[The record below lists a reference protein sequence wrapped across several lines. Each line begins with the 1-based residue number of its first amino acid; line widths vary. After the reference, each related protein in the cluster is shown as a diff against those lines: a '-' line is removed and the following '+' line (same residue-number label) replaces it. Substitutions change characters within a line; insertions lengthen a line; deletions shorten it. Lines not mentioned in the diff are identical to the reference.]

1 MRQSREDTESFA
13 PSRNMSRPVIA
24 HPPLPQPGS
33 LVPPIY
39 ARLLRM
45 LLQHADVDGDRVLAA
60 AGLDWATLVTDDKRL
75 GRDTIVRLAEGAMTA
90 MRRPWLGLDLGGGAP
105 VSAHG
110 ALGYAVVTSRDL
122 RAALLTLA
130 RYGTTRNDAMAWTCI
145 DTREGMTLQAA
156 ERTDLGRVRGFV
168 IDTVL
173 SAMLRMIETAVGELP
188 PSLRI
193 ALPLATPAWRD
204 QYQRFGVAELL
215 FEQPAFAF
223 RFDQRDLALPCIG
236 ADAKAHAS
244 ACRECEEALAEVAG
258 AGMAQRVAG
267 LLAGVDDGGYPRMA
281 EIAAR
286 CGMSTRTLIRRLHE
300 DGATFQQLLD
310 AARKQR
316 ALWMLVHTAEP
327 VEEIAAR
334 LGYVDTS
341 NFSRTVRRWFGA
353 TPRELRE
360 APDGA
365 TPPAS
370 RQPPMPTNSTSNTSV
385 AFGGICPPPAP
396 RGP

>member
-1 MRQSREDTESFA
+1 
-13 PSRNMSRPVIA
+13 MSRPAIA
-24 HPPLPQPGS
+24 HPPLPQPGA

-75 GRDTIVRLAEGAMTA
+75 GRDTIVRLAQGAMTA
-90 MRRPWLGLDLGGGAP
+90 TRRPWLGLDLGGGAP

-122 RAALLTLA
+122 REAMLTLA
-130 RYGTTRNDAMAWTCI
+130 RYGTTRNDSMAWTCA
-145 DTREGMTLQAA
+145 DTRTGMTMHAA
-156 ERTDLGRVRGFV
+156 ERTDLGAVRGFV
-168 IDTVL
+168 IDTTL
-173 SAMLRMIETAVGELP
+173 GAILRMVETAVGQV
-188 PSLRI
+188 PSGMRVD
-193 ALPLATPAWRD
+193 LPLPTPAWRE
-204 QYQRFGVAELL
+204 QYQRFGVAELR

-223 RFDQRDLALPCIG
+223 HFTQRDLALPCIG

-267 LLAGVDDGGYPRMA
+267 LLASVDDGAYPRMA
-281 EIAAR
+281 DVAAR
-286 CGMSTRTLIRRLHE
+286 CGISARTLIRRLHD
-300 DGATFQQLLD
+300 DGATFQRLLD

-316 ALWMLVHTAEP
+316 ALWMLLHTAEP

-341 NFSRTVRRWFGA
+341 NFSRTVRRWFGT
-353 TPRELRE
+353 TPRGLRE
-360 APDGA
+360 GA
-365 TPPAS
+365 GRA
-370 RQPPMPTNSTSNTSV
+370 V
-385 AFGGICPPPAP
+385 P
-396 RGP
+396 RS

>member
-1 MRQSREDTESFA
+1 
-13 PSRNMSRPVIA
+13 MSRPVSA
-24 HPPLPQPGS
+24 TTPLPQPGS

-75 GRDTIVRLAEGAMTA
+75 GRDTIVRLAEGAMSA

-122 RAALLTLA
+122 REALLTLA
-130 RYGTTRNDAMAWTCI
+130 RYGTTRNDAMAWTCV
-145 DTREGMTLQAA
+145 DTRTGLTMQAA

-173 SAMLRMIETAVGELP
+173 GAILRMIETAVGQVPPGLRIELP
-188 PSLRI
+188 
-193 ALPLATPAWRD
+193 LPTPAWRE
-204 QYQRFGVAELL
+204 QYQRFGVAEVR
-215 FEQPAFAF
+215 FDRPVFAF
-223 RFDQRDLALPCIG
+223 HFEQRDLALPCIG

-267 LLAGVDDGGYPRMA
+267 LLASVDDGGYPRMA
-281 EIAAR
+281 DVAAR
-286 CGMSTRTLIRRLHE
+286 CGMSPRTLIRRLHE
-300 DGATFQQLLD
+300 DGATWQQLLD

-316 ALWMLVHTAEP
+316 ALWMLLHTAEP

-360 APDGA
+360 APGRA
-365 TPPAS
+365 AP
-370 RQPPMPTNSTSNTSV
+370 V
-385 AFGGICPPPAP
+385 A
-396 RGP
+396 

>member
-1 MRQSREDTESFA
+1 
-13 PSRNMSRPVIA
+13 MSRPFIA

-45 LLQHADVDGDRVLAA
+45 LLQHADIDGDRVLAA

-75 GRDTIVRLAEGAMTA
+75 GRDTIVRLAEGAMQAT
-90 MRRPWLGLDLGGGAP
+90 RRPWLGLDLGGGAP

-122 RAALLTLA
+122 CEAMLTMA
-130 RYGTTRNDAMAWTCI
+130 RYGTTRNDAMAWTCS
-145 DTREGMTLQAA
+145 DTRAGMTMHAA
-156 ERTDLGRVRGFV
+156 ERTDLGAVRAFV

-173 SAMLRMIETAVGELP
+173 GAILRMIETAVGQVP
-188 PSLRI
+188 ATLRI
-193 ALPLATPAWRD
+193 DLPLATPAWRD
-204 QYQRFGVAELL
+204 QYQRFGVAEVR

-223 RFDQRDLALPCIG
+223 HFDQRDLALPCIG

-258 AGMAQRVAG
+258 ASLAQRVAG
-267 LLAGVDDGGYPRMA
+267 LLASVDDGAYPRMA
-281 EIAAR
+281 DVAAR
-286 CGMSTRTLIRRLHE
+286 CGISSRTLIRRLHE

-310 AARKQR
+310 DARKQR
-316 ALWMLVHTAEP
+316 ALWMLVHTTEP
-327 VEEIAAR
+327 MEEIAAR
-334 LGYVDTS
+334 LGYADTS

-360 APDGA
+360 APQAA
-365 TPPAS
+365 TP
-370 RQPPMPTNSTSNTSV
+370 
-385 AFGGICPPPAP
+385 
-396 RGP
+396 

>member
-1 MRQSREDTESFA
+1 
-13 PSRNMSRPVIA
+13 MSRTDIA
-24 HPPLPQPGS
+24 HPLPQPGS

-75 GRDTIVRLAEGAMTA
+75 GRDTIVRLAEGAMAAT
-90 MRRPWLGLDLGGGAP
+90 RKPWLGLDLGGSAP

-110 ALGYAVVTSRDL
+110 SLGWAVVTSRDL
-122 RAALLTLA
+122 REAMLTLA

-145 DTREGMTLQAA
+145 DTRTGLTMQAA
-156 ERTDLGRVRGFV
+156 DRTDLGAVRGFV
-168 IDTVL
+168 TDTVL
-173 SAMLRMIETAVGELP
+173 GAIMRMLETAVGQVP
-188 PSLRI
+188 ASLRI
-193 ALPLATPAWRD
+193 DLPLPTPAWRE
-204 QYQRFGVAELL
+204 QYQRFGVAEVR

-223 RFDQRDLALPCIG
+223 HVGQRDLALPCLG

-244 ACRECEEALAEVAG
+244 ACRECDEAMAEVAG
-258 AGMAQRVAG
+258 ASLSQRVAG
-267 LLAGVDDGGYPRMA
+267 LLASVEEGAYPRMA
-281 EIAAR
+281 DVAAR
-286 CGMSTRTLIRRLHE
+286 CGISPRTLIRRLHE

-360 APDGA
+360 GRGA
-365 TPPAS
+365 A
-370 RQPPMPTNSTSNTSV
+370 
-385 AFGGICPPPAP
+385 A
-396 RGP
+396 

>member
-1 MRQSREDTESFA
+1 M
-13 PSRNMSRPVIA
+13 PRPDIA
-24 HPPLPQPGS
+24 HQPLPQPGS

-90 MRRPWLGLDLGGGAP
+90 TRRPWLGLDLGGGAP

-122 RAALLTLA
+122 RDALTTLA

-145 DTREGMTLQAA
+145 DTPKGMTMQAA
-156 ERTDLGRVRGFV
+156 ERTDLGAVRGFV

-173 SAMLRMIETAVGELP
+173 SAILRMIETAVGQIPGDLRIELP
-188 PSLRI
+188 
-193 ALPLATPAWRD
+193 LPTPAWRE
-204 QYQRFGVAELL
+204 QYQRFGVADLH
-215 FEQPAFAF
+215 FDRPAFAF
-223 RFDQRDLALPCIG
+223 HVTRRDLQLPCIG

-258 AGMAQRVAG
+258 ASMAQRVAG
-267 LLAGVDDGGYPRMA
+267 LLASVEDGVYPRMA
-281 EIAAR
+281 DVAAR
-286 CGMSTRTLIRRLHE
+286 CGISPRTLIRRLHE

-310 AARKQR
+310 AARKRR

-353 TPRELRE
+353 TPREVRE
-360 APDGA
+360 TG
-365 TPPAS
+365 S
-370 RQPPMPTNSTSNTSV
+370 RS
-385 AFGGICPPPAP
+385 
-396 RGP
+396 

>member
-1 MRQSREDTESFA
+1 MARTD
-13 PSRNMSRPVIA
+13 IA

-75 GRDTIVRLAEGAMTA
+75 GRETIVRLAQGAMAAT
-90 MRRPWLGLDLGGGAP
+90 RRPWLGLDLGGSAP

-122 RAALLTLA
+122 REALLTLA
-130 RYGTTRNDAMAWTCI
+130 RYGTTRNDAMAWTCV
-145 DTREGMTLQAA
+145 DTREGMTLHAA
-156 ERTDLGRVRGFV
+156 ERTDLGAVRGFV
-168 IDTVL
+168 TDTVL
-173 SAMLRMIETAVGELP
+173 GAILRMIETAVGQVPAGLRIELP
-188 PSLRI
+188 
-193 ALPLATPAWRD
+193 LPLPAWRE
-204 QYQRFGVAELL
+204 QYQRFGVVDVA
-215 FEQPAFAF
+215 FDRPAFAF
-223 RFDQRDLALPCIG
+223 HVAQRDLALPCLG

-258 AGMAQRVAG
+258 AGLAQRVAG
-267 LLAGVDDGGYPRMA
+267 LLASIDDGAYPRMA
-281 EIAAR
+281 DVAAR
-286 CGMSTRTLIRRLHE
+286 CGISARTLIRRLHA

-316 ALWMLVHTAEP
+316 ALWMLVHTAQP

-334 LGYVDTS
+334 LGYADTS

-353 TPRELRE
+353 PPRAVRE
-360 APDGA
+360 AG
-365 TPPAS
+365 
-370 RQPPMPTNSTSNTSV
+370 
-385 AFGGICPPPAP
+385 P
-396 RGP
+396 RS

>member
-1 MRQSREDTESFA
+1 
-13 PSRNMSRPVIA
+13 MSRPVIA

-75 GRDTIVRLAEGAMTA
+75 GRDTIVRLAEGAMAAT
-90 MRRPWLGLDLGGGAP
+90 RRPWLGLDLGGGAP

-122 RAALLTLA
+122 REAMLTMA
-130 RYGTTRNDAMAWTCI
+130 RYGTTRNDSMAWTCT
-145 DTREGMTLQAA
+145 DTRDGMTMHAA
-156 ERTDLGRVRGFV
+156 ERTDLGSVRGFV
-168 IDTVL
+168 VDTTL
-173 SAMLRMIETAVGELP
+173 GAILRMVETAVGQVPGDLRIELP
-188 PSLRI
+188 
-193 ALPLATPAWRD
+193 LPTPAWRD
-204 QYQRFGVAELL
+204 QYLRFGVAEVR
-215 FEQPAFAF
+215 FERPAFAF
-223 RFDQRDLALPCIG
+223 HFTQRDLALPCIG
-236 ADAKAHAS
+236 ADAKAHAG

-258 AGMAQRVAG
+258 ASMAQRVAG
-267 LLAGVDDGGYPRMA
+267 LLASVDDGNYPRMA
-281 EIAAR
+281 AIATR
-286 CGMSTRTLIRRLHE
+286 CGISPRTLIRRLHE

-316 ALWMLVHTAEP
+316 ALWMLLHTAEP

-360 APDGA
+360 SPRKGA
-365 TPPAS
+365 PAS
-370 RQPPMPTNSTSNTSV
+370 
-385 AFGGICPPPAP
+385 
-396 RGP
+396 

>member
-1 MRQSREDTESFA
+1 
-13 PSRNMSRPVIA
+13 MSRPVSA
-24 HPPLPQPGS
+24 HSPLPQPGS

-60 AGLDWATLVTDDKRL
+60 AGLDWATLVTDDTRL

-90 MRRPWLGLDLGGGAP
+90 TRRPWLGLDLGGGAP

-122 RAALLTLA
+122 REAMLTLA
-130 RYGTTRNDAMAWTCI
+130 RYGTTRNDSMAWTCT
-145 DTREGMTLQAA
+145 DTREGMTMHAA
-156 ERTDLGRVRGFV
+156 ERTDLGAVRGFV
-168 IDTVL
+168 IDTTL
-173 SAMLRMIETAVGELP
+173 GAILRMIETAAGQVPAGM
-188 PSLRI
+188 RVD
-193 ALPLATPAWRD
+193 LPLPTPAWRD
-204 QYQRFGVAELL
+204 QYQRFGVAEVR

-223 RFDQRDLALPCIG
+223 HFEQRDLALPCIG
-236 ADAKAHAS
+236 ADARAHAS

-267 LLAGVDDGGYPRMA
+267 LLASIANGSGSGGYPRMA
-281 EIAAR
+281 DVAAR
-286 CGMSTRTLIRRLHE
+286 CGISPRTLIRRLHE

-360 APDGA
+360 APGKA
-365 TPPAS
+365 
-370 RQPPMPTNSTSNTSV
+370 
-385 AFGGICPPPAP
+385 AP
-396 RGP
+396 RS

>member
-1 MRQSREDTESFA
+1 
-13 PSRNMSRPVIA
+13 MSRPVSA
-24 HPPLPQPGS
+24 HPPLPQPSS

-75 GRDTIVRLAEGAMTA
+75 GRDTIVRLAEGAMAAT
-90 MRRPWLGLDLGGGAP
+90 RRPWLGLDLGGGAP

-122 RAALLTLA
+122 RGAMLTLA
-130 RYGTTRNDAMAWTCI
+130 RYGTTRNDAMAWTCVES
-145 DTREGMTLQAA
+145 REGMTMHAA
-156 ERTDLGRVRGFV
+156 ERTALGSVRGFV
-168 IDTVL
+168 VDTVL
-173 SAMLRMIETAVGELP
+173 GAILRMIETAVGQVP
-188 PSLRI
+188 AAIRI
-193 ALPLATPAWRD
+193 DLPLPVPAWRD
-204 QYQRFGVAELL
+204 QYQRFGVAEVR
-215 FEQPAFAF
+215 FDQPAFAF
-223 RFDQRDLALPCIG
+223 HFAPPDLALPCIG

-267 LLAGVDDGGYPRMA
+267 LLASVDDGAYPRMA
-281 EIAAR
+281 DVAAR
-286 CGMSTRTLIRRLHE
+286 CGISSRTLIRRLHE

-316 ALWMLVHTAEP
+316 ALWMLMHSAEP

-334 LGYVDTS
+334 LGYADTS

-360 APDGA
+360 GRAVVENR
-365 TPPAS
+365 PA
-370 RQPPMPTNSTSNTSV
+370 
-385 AFGGICPPPAP
+385 
-396 RGP
+396 

>member
-1 MRQSREDTESFA
+1 M
-13 PSRNMSRPVIA
+13 PRPDIA

-75 GRDTIVRLAEGAMTA
+75 GRDTIVRLAEGAMAAT
-90 MRRPWLGLDLGGGAP
+90 RRPWLGLDLGGGAP

-122 RAALLTLA
+122 REAMLTLA
-130 RYGTTRNDAMAWTCI
+130 RYGTTRNDAMAWHCV
-145 DTREGMTLQAA
+145 DTPLGMTLRAE
-156 ERTDLGRVRGFV
+156 ERTPLGPVRGFV
-168 IDTVL
+168 VDTVL
-173 SAMLRMIETAVGELP
+173 AAILRMIETAVGQVP
-188 PSLRI
+188 APIRI
-193 ALPLATPAWRD
+193 DLPLPVPPWRD
-204 QYQRFGVAELL
+204 QYQRFGVAQVR
-215 FEQPAFAF
+215 FDQPEFAF
-223 RFDQRDLALPCIG
+223 HVAQRDLALPCIG

-258 AGMAQRVAG
+258 ASMAQRVAG
-267 LLAGVDDGGYPRMA
+267 LLASVDDGAYPRMA
-281 EIAAR
+281 DVAAR
-286 CGMSTRTLIRRLHE
+286 CGISSRTLIRRLHE
-300 DGATFQQLLD
+300 DGATFQHLLD

-316 ALWMLVHTAEP
+316 ALWMLVHTGEP

-334 LGYVDTS
+334 LGYADTS

-360 APDGA
+360 A
-365 TPPAS
+365 
-370 RQPPMPTNSTSNTSV
+370 
-385 AFGGICPPPAP
+385 AP
-396 RGP
+396 GRGRGESIA

>member
-1 MRQSREDTESFA
+1 
-13 PSRNMSRPVIA
+13 MSRLVVA

-45 LLQHADVDGDRVLAA
+45 LLQQADVDVHGVLAA
-60 AGLDWATLVTDDKRL
+60 AGLDWPTLVTDDKRL
-75 GRDTIVRLAEGAMTA
+75 GRDTIVRLAEGAMAAT
-90 MRRPWLGLDLGGGAP
+90 RRPWLGLDLGGGAP

-122 RAALLTLA
+122 REAMLTMA
-130 RYGTTRNDAMAWTCI
+130 RYGTTRNDAMAWTCS
-145 DTREGMTLQAA
+145 DTRDGLTMHAI

-168 IDTVL
+168 FDTVL
-173 SAMLRMIETAVGELP
+173 GAILRMIEASVGQVP
-188 PSLRI
+188 ASLRI
-193 ALPLATPAWRD
+193 ELPLPLPAWRE
-204 QYQRFGVAELL
+204 QYQRFGVAEVS
-215 FEQPAFAF
+215 FDRPAFAF
-223 RFDQRDLALPCIG
+223 HFAQRDLALPCIG

-244 ACRECEEALAEVAG
+244 SCRECEEVLAEVAG
-258 AGMAQRVAG
+258 AGMATRVAG
-267 LLAGVDDGGYPRMA
+267 LLAGVDDGAYPRMA
-281 EIAAR
+281 DVAAR
-286 CGMSTRTLIRRLHE
+286 CGISPRTLIRRLHE

-316 ALWMLVHTAEP
+316 ALWMLMHTAEP

-353 TPRELRE
+353 SPRELRE
-360 APDGA
+360 APGNA
-365 TPPAS
+365 TPQA
-370 RQPPMPTNSTSNTSV
+370 Q
-385 AFGGICPPPAP
+385 A
-396 RGP
+396 

>member
-1 MRQSREDTESFA
+1 
-13 PSRNMSRPVIA
+13 MSRPVIA

-33 LVPPIY
+33 LVPVIY

-45 LLQHADVDGDRVLAA
+45 LLQHAEVDVDGVLAA
-60 AGLDWATLVTDDKRL
+60 AGLNWATLVTDDKRL
-75 GRDTIVRLAEGAMTA
+75 GRDTIVRLAEAAMAAT
-90 MRRPWLGLDLGGGAP
+90 RRPWLGLDLGGGAP

-110 ALGYAVVTSRDL
+110 ALGYAVVTSRNL
-122 RAALLTLA
+122 REAMLTMA
-130 RYGTTRNDAMAWTCI
+130 RYGTTRNDAMAWACS
-145 DTREGMTLQAA
+145 DTRDGLTVHAT

-173 SAMLRMIETAVGELP
+173 GAVLRMIEAAVGQVPAGLRIELP
-188 PSLRI
+188 
-193 ALPLATPAWRD
+193 LPAPAWRG
-204 QYQRFGVAELL
+204 QYQRFGVAEVS
-215 FEQPAFAF
+215 FDRPAFAF
-223 RFDQRDLALPCIG
+223 HFAQRDLALPCIG

-244 ACRECEEALAEVAG
+244 ACRECEEALAESAG

-267 LLAGVDDGGYPRMA
+267 LLASVDEGAYPRMA
-281 EIAAR
+281 DVAVR
-286 CGMSTRTLIRRLHE
+286 CGISPRTLIRRLHE

-316 ALWMLVHTAEP
+316 ALWMLMHTAEP

-353 TPRELRE
+353 SPRELRE
-360 APDGA
+360 APGKA
-365 TPPAS
+365 TP
-370 RQPPMPTNSTSNTSV
+370 QP
-385 AFGGICPPPAP
+385 
-396 RGP
+396 

>member
-1 MRQSREDTESFA
+1 
-13 PSRNMSRPVIA
+13 MSRPVSA

-90 MRRPWLGLDLGGGAP
+90 TRRPWLGLDLGGG
-105 VSAHG
+105 G
-110 ALGYAVVTSRDL
+110 AGVRAWRPGLRRRHQPRPARGRHDARALRHDAQRRDGVDL
-122 RAALLTLA
+122 PPTPADGLT
-130 RYGTTRNDAMAWTCI
+130 MH
-145 DTREGMTLQAA
+145 AA
-156 ERTDLGRVRGFV
+156 ERTGLGSVRGFV

-173 SAMLRMIETAVGELP
+173 GAILRMIETAVGQVPADLRIELP
-188 PSLRI
+188 
-193 ALPLATPAWRD
+193 LPLPVWRE
-204 QYQRFGVAELL
+204 QYQRFGVAQVL
-215 FEQPAFAF
+215 FDRPAFAF
-223 RFDQRDLALPCIG
+223 HFAQRDLALPCIG

-267 LLAGVDDGGYPRMA
+267 LLASVDDGAYPRMA
-281 EIAAR
+281 DVALR
-286 CGMSTRTLIRRLHE
+286 CGISPRTLIRRLHE

-334 LGYVDTS
+334 LGYADTS

-360 APDGA
+360 
-365 TPPAS
+365 TPPPS
-370 RQPPMPTNSTSNTSV
+370 
-385 AFGGICPPPAP
+385 
-396 RGP
+396 

>member
-1 MRQSREDTESFA
+1 VPRTD
-13 PSRNMSRPVIA
+13 IA

-60 AGLDWATLVTDDKRL
+60 AGLDWSKLVTDDTRL
-75 GRDTIVRLAEGAMTA
+75 GRDTIVRLAEGAMAAT
-90 MRRPWLGLDLGGGAP
+90 RRPWLGLDLGGGAP

-110 ALGYAVVTSRDL
+110 SLGWAVVTSRDL
-122 RAALLTLA
+122 REALLTLA
-130 RYGTTRNDAMAWTCI
+130 RYGTTRNDAMAWTCT
-145 DTREGMTLQAA
+145 DTRTGLTMQAA
-156 ERTDLGRVRGFV
+156 ERTDLGAVRGFV
-168 IDTVL
+168 VDTVL
-173 SAMLRMIETAVGELP
+173 GAILRMIETALGQLP
-188 PSLRI
+188 PTLRI
-193 ALPLATPAWRD
+193 DLPLPVPAWRE
-204 QYQRFGVAELL
+204 QYQRFGVADVR

-223 RFDQRDLALPCIG
+223 HVAQRDLALPCLG

-258 AGMAQRVAG
+258 ASFAQRVAG
-267 LLAGVDDGGYPRMA
+267 LLASVDDGAYPRMA
-281 EIAAR
+281 DVAAR
-286 CGMSTRTLIRRLHE
+286 CGISPRTLIRRLHE

-327 VEEIAAR
+327 VEEIASR
-334 LGYVDTS
+334 LGYADTS

-360 APDGA
+360 APP
-365 TPPAS
+365 TSPA
-370 RQPPMPTNSTSNTSV
+370 
-385 AFGGICPPPAP
+385 
-396 RGP
+396 

>member
-1 MRQSREDTESFA
+1 
-13 PSRNMSRPVIA
+13 MSRPVAA

-60 AGLDWATLVTDDKRL
+60 AGLDWATLVTDDTRL
-75 GRDTIVRLAEGAMTA
+75 GRDTIIRLAEGAMAAT
-90 MRRPWLGLDLGGGAP
+90 RRPWLGLDLGGGAP

-122 RAALLTLA
+122 REAMRTLA
-130 RYGTTRNDAMAWTCI
+130 RYGTTRNDAMAWTC
-145 DTREGMTLQAA
+145 DESAQGMTLHAA
-156 ERTDLGRVRGFV
+156 ERTALGPVRGFV
-168 IDTVL
+168 VDTVL
-173 SAMLRMIETAVGELP
+173 GAIVRMIETAVGQVP
-188 PSLRI
+188 AAIRI
-193 ALPLATPAWRD
+193 DLPLPLPAWRD
-204 QYQRFGVAELL
+204 QYQRFGVAEVR
-215 FEQPAFAF
+215 FDQPAFAF
-223 RFDQRDLALPCIG
+223 HFAPRDLALPCIG

-244 ACRECEEALAEVAG
+244 ACRECEEALAEVGG
-258 AGMAQRVAG
+258 ASLAQRVAG
-267 LLAGVDDGGYPRMA
+267 LLAGVDDGAYPRMA
-281 EIAAR
+281 DVATR
-286 CGMSTRTLIRRLHE
+286 CGISARTLIRRLHE

-310 AARKQR
+310 TARKQR
-316 ALWMLVHTAEP
+316 ALWMLSHTAAP

-360 APDGA
+360 SPDA
-365 TPPAS
+365 AMPPA
-370 RQPPMPTNSTSNTSV
+370 
-385 AFGGICPPPAP
+385 
-396 RGP
+396 

>member
-1 MRQSREDTESFA
+1 M
-13 PSRNMSRPVIA
+13 PRPDIA

-60 AGLDWATLVTDDKRL
+60 AGLDWGTLVKDDTRL
-75 GRDTIVRLAEGAMTA
+75 GRDTIVRLAEGAMAAT
-90 MRRPWLGLDLGGGAP
+90 RRPWLGLDLGGGAP

-110 ALGYAVVTSRDL
+110 ALGYAAVTSRDL
-122 RAALLTLA
+122 RESLHMLA
-130 RYGTTRNDAMAWTCI
+130 RYGTTRNDTMAWTCI
-145 DTREGMTLQAA
+145 DTRTGITLQAT
-156 ERTDLGRVRGFV
+156 ERTELGSVRGFV

-173 SAMLRMIETAVGELP
+173 GAVLRMIETAVGQVP
-188 PSLRI
+188 ASLRI
-193 ALPLATPAWRD
+193 DLPLPTPAWRE
-204 QYQRFGVAELL
+204 QYQRFRVAELR
-215 FEQPAFAF
+215 FEQPAFAIHVA
-223 RFDQRDLALPCIG
+223 RRDLALPCIG

-258 AGMAQRVAG
+258 ASLAQRVAG
-267 LLAGVDDGGYPRMA
+267 LLASVDDGAYPRMA
-281 EIAAR
+281 DVAAR
-286 CGMSTRTLIRRLHE
+286 CGISPRTLIRRLHE

-310 AARKQR
+310 AARQQR

-327 VEEIAAR
+327 VEEIASR

-360 APDGA
+360 SGGRL
-365 TPPAS
+365 PA
-370 RQPPMPTNSTSNTSV
+370 
-385 AFGGICPPPAP
+385 GGSA
-396 RGP
+396 RS